1 MAGLLSYQMTPQLSS
16 GQFIG
21 DALSG
26 IGQGLL
32 AYGAGGQA
40 RQQAGLIGAQGIQD
54 AAARRQEAQYRA
66 QQSQSLTQ
74 QLAQQQQQMQ
84 MQQQAM
90 QQAGQ
95 QREQYKSLLGGQ
107 PIQGPTQSGAPLDM
121 KSPVNPLLSSLPT
134 GVQATLPL
142 MSPEQGTSFLAS
154 LATQKP
160 AAQPDKIQEY
170 EYAKKNGF
178 QGSMLDYQTAVAS
191 ASRPPMPTPADIQE
205 YQYAKGQGYN
215 GTYMDY
221 VKAKGVANQPTFS
234 VLTDQSGNP
243 VGQRDNTSG
252 KVEAYPQGPSKA
264 PTAEQAK
271 AGGFH
276 DRMQNSEQI
285 IQNLGTVGTDYW
297 QSKKDQL
304 PFGLNNY
311 AISGQKQQLDQA
323 ERDFINAQLRQES
336 GAAISSGEFDSARA
350 QYFPQPGDSSQT
362 IQQKQVNRQI
372 AIDAMK
378 KNAGVAYFNQNNGS
392 PSPATPSANA
402 SSSGNSPVP
411 GAKKAPDGNWYL
423 PDPNRPGKYLMVQ

>member
-107 PIQGPTQSGAPLDM
+107 PIQGPTQNGAPLNM
-121 KSPVNPLLSSLPT
+121 KSPVNPTLSGLPPAIQQILPT
-134 GVQATLPL
+134 
-142 MSPEQGTSFLAS
+142 MDPEQGTSLIAQ

-178 QGSMLDYQTAVAS
+178 QGSMLDYQTAVA
-191 ASRPPMPTPADIQE
+191 AAGRAPQQAPGDIQE
-205 YQYAKGQGYN
+205 YNLAKSQGFKGTILDYQNAKKGQGMSVTLPDGTVMQVGGTQKPVSESQAAAGSRATMIQDGVSKLQSLYN
-215 GTYMDY
+215 SPNISIPRSLG
-221 VKAKGVANQPTFS
+221 AS
-234 VLTDQSGNP
+234 VLDQFGP
-243 VGQRDNTSG
+243 IGQAAGGALRSDDEQQWKAAQGAALEGLAAAVTGAGVTSG
-252 KVEAYPQGPSKA
+252 QFERYQSMLPQLTDKPETRKSKLAFANKFLQSQLTAAGPA
-264 PTAEQAK
+264 
-271 AGGFH
+271 
-276 DRMQNSEQI
+276 
-285 IQNLGTVGTDYW
+285 
-297 QSKKDQL
+297 
-304 PFGLNNY
+304 
-311 AISGQKQQLDQA
+311 
-323 ERDFINAQLRQES
+323 
-336 GAAISSGEFDSARA
+336 GAALA
-350 QYFPQPGDSSQT
+350 
-362 IQQKQVNRQI
+362 KQ
-372 AIDAMK
+372 IDAAK
-378 KNAGVAYFNQNNGS
+378 PSTGS
-392 PSPATPSANA
+392 
-402 SSSGNSPVP
+402 NSPT
-411 GAKKAPDGNWYL
+411 
-423 PDPNRPGKYLMVQ
+423 DPLGIR